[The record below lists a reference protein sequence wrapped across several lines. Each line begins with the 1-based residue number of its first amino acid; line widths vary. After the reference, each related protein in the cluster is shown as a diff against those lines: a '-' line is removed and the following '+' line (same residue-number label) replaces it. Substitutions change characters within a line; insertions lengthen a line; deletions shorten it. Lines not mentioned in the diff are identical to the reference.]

1 MGKAEFDDDFPVLGQ
16 LHPLDEADQQF
27 PALPGGFDEPMHQLP
42 GPVLTGDGAFFLK
55 RRLLTNGD
63 KCDIISELP
72 YGKPRESSD

>member
-1 MGKAEFDDDFPVLGQ
+1 MIHGHPERNGTQPLLQPNKFPTAPKKGREKISW
-16 LHPLDEADQQF
+16 PC
-27 PALPGGFDEPMHQLP
+27 PAR
-42 GPVLTGDGAFFLK
+42 DGAFFLK